1 MEVKE
6 VMFSK
11 AVKVYVQKD
20 IVKLS
25 IKASDSHVIT
35 HTFDTEYFTSE
46 VLRFYISIRGETKAA
61 KPIEF
66 KNFHF
71 TFQLH
76 CLKDYAKFF
85 YKPIHDSTEYHFRLP
100 YDELDFAL
108 INDYKR
114 QLKEVFSIQ

>member
-46 VLRFYISIRGETKAA
+46 VLNKLDEISKT
-61 KPIEF
+61 
-66 KNFHF
+66 
-71 TFQLH
+71 TFL
-76 CLKDYAKFF
+76 YG
-85 YKPIHDSTEYHFRLP
+85 T
-100 YDELDFAL
+100 
-108 INDYKR
+108 N
-114 QLKEVFSIQ
+114 